1 MEKVEVCIIGAGISG
16 LTCARTLAD
25 RGYRVTVLEKSRGVG
40 GRMSTR
46 RTDDGVHFDHGAPY
60 FTAQGERFLSQVQ
73 RWIEEGVVQPW
84 EATIVELFQGRADKE
99 GRPVERFVAVPGMNG
114 ICRHLAAGLDIRFNT
129 KAAPPERDGNRWQV
143 GDEDGQDLGRYDA
156 VLISAPAPQTTPLLQ
171 AAPLLVKRA
180 ERIRMAS
187 SWAVMAAFSRPLG
200 LTYDAAFIHRSPLT
214 WIAKNS
220 GKPGRPASPEAW
232 VLQATP
238 AWTAEKM
245 EKEPSRVTRRLLAA
259 FREATGC
266 GEVEPSFS
274 AAHLWRYAVPPEPHP
289 GPFMLDE
296 KLRIGACGD
305 WCGGPRVEGA
315 YLSGVL
321 LAERLCELA

>member
-1 MEKVEVCIIGAGISG
+1 
-16 LTCARTLAD
+16 
-25 RGYRVTVLEKSRGVG
+25 
-40 GRMSTR
+40 MSTR
-46 RTDDGVHFDHGAPY
+46 RTDDGTLFDHGAPY
-60 FTAQGERFLSQVQ
+60 FTVQGERFRSQVE
-73 RWIEEGVVQPW
+73 RWIDDGVVVPW
-84 EATIVELFQGRADKE
+84 EVNIVELYQGRADKE

-114 ICRHLAAGLDIRFNT
+114 ICHSLAQGLDVRFNT
-129 KAAPPERDGNRWQV
+129 TVAPPERDG
-143 GDEDGQDLGRYDA
+143 DGWLIRDQDGGELGRFQA
-156 VLISAPAPQTTPLLQ
+156 VLISAPAPQTTALLK

-180 ERIRMAS
+180 ERVRMAP
-187 SWAVMAAFSRPLG
+187 SWAVMAAFQEPLG
-200 LTYDAAFIHRSPLT
+200 LAYDAAFIHQSPLT

-220 GKPGRPASPEAW
+220 GKPGRPTSPETW

-238 AWTAEKM
+238 AWTAEQI
-245 EKEPSRVTRRLLAA
+245 EKEPSRVTRRLLEA

-266 GEVEPSFS
+266 ESAEPSFS
-274 AAHLWRYAVPPEPHP
+274 TAHLWRYAVPPEPHP

-315 YLSGVL
+315 FLSGAL